1 MGIRL
6 RQAYVIRGTVKTSLG
21 YDDLV
26 RIAIEGGP
34 MHANPIYCFHP
45 TPERAAEFAAPA
57 YDVFDRAGA
66 AAYVA
71 AHPRSFLAI
80 DRPET
85 GFAPDHDMY
94 ADDVYEHARTLLNER
109 VADGTLLRDENPCY
123 YIWRLKT
130 AGGHT
135 QTGLVCGVAVDDYED
150 GTVHRHEEVLAEK
163 AADRIRHIRTTNAQT
178 GPIFLAYRDNPT
190 IDALV
195 ALTTT
200 GEPFY
205 DFVAEDGCRHT
216 IWRISR
222 DVAIGSLQLMF
233 EQVPDAYIADGH
245 HRCASAVAVCEER
258 RAAAREAEKTD
269 GAAGDSPADDDPST
283 TATRA
288 GAAARTTNAPGEE
301 VAPYDRF
308 LAVLF
313 PASQLQ
319 IMPYDRVLTDAGGLT
334 ADEAIAAIRAA
345 GFTVEPAEG
354 VVDPQAH
361 GEYGLKIEGRWYTV
375 RLVGGRADDPAIDPV
390 AKLDTAIAQDRILGP
405 VFGIA
410 DPTRDSRI
418 SFVGGA
424 DAAEQAD
431 ARAGQTGVALTL
443 HATSMDQ
450 LMAVA
455 DAGKL
460 MPPKSTWFEPKLLSG
475 LFIRRI

>member
-1 MGIRL
+1 MMDAIQEGREKLAQLTEKLAGRSFLRETGIS
-6 RQAYVIRGTVKTSLG
+6 AA
-21 YDDLV
+21 LV
-26 RIAIEGGP
+26 RELLGGE
-34 MHANPIYCFHP
+34 
-45 TPERAAEFAAPA
+45 ERAAAFARFFPVTGRFCCADIYAFCREAMNRISPEPADGWMKFTYAYACRILFPDPA
-57 YDVFDRAGA
+57 YAEADRKYGA
-66 AAYVA
+66 AARFYLAVMQ
-71 AHPRSFLAI
+71 FLF
-80 DRPET
+80 DE
-85 GFAPDHDMY
+85 
-94 ADDVYEHARTLLNER
+94 ER
-109 VADGTLLRDENPCY
+109 KA
-123 YIWRLKT
+123 LK
-130 AGGHT
+130 
-135 QTGLVCGVAVDDYED
+135 
-150 GTVHRHEEVLAEK
+150 
-163 AADRIRHIRTTNAQT
+163 
-178 GPIFLAYRDNPT
+178 P
-190 IDALV
+190 
-195 ALTTT
+195 
-200 GEPFY
+200 EPFY

-258 RAAAREAEKTD
+258 RAAARAAKTD
-269 GAAGDSPADDDPST
+269 GAAAD
-283 TATRA
+283 AA
-288 GAAARTTNAPGEE
+288 GASNAGTTDVADIPTNAPGEE

-455 DAGKL
+455 DAGRL